1 MKLLLVSILI
11 PLYLAPAVSLGQP
24 QKKNGTG
31 QKKTATANNSRGKGG
46 SGLGNYTEPPPANN
60 VPEQVFNIVLGR
72 PTDHE
77 VSIHTLFYHEATAY
91 LVYGSEPDKL
101 EMETTKFSFHARE
114 AHDFLLNGL
123 QPNRRYYYRL
133 IYQIASGTEQ
143 TSEEYSFHTQRSAG
157 TPFVFTVSADSHLDE
172 NTSGD
177 VYLRTLANA
186 ASDSPDFH
194 LELGDT
200 FMTGKY
206 IEPELSEPQ
215 YFAQRYY
222 LGSLCHS
229 TSLFFVLGNHD
240 GESGNQGSMNWATK
254 TRKQLFPNP
263 EPNHFY
269 TGNQIVEHEVGLPQ
283 NYYQWTW
290 GDAQFIVLDPFR

>member
-1 MKLLLVSILI
+1 MLTPCKPNWMKLLLVSILI

-24 QKKNGTG
+24 RRKTG
-31 QKKTATANNSRGKGG
+31 QAKRKLRPRTIHEGKAEAGLETIQSHRRPITCQSKYSTLCWEDLRITKSR
-46 SGLGNYTEPPPANN
+46 YTRC
-60 VPEQVFNIVLGR
+60 FN
-72 PTDHE
+72 
-77 VSIHTLFYHEATAY
+77 HEATAY

-200 FMTGKY
+200 FMTGN
-206 IEPELSEPQ
+206 
-215 YFAQRYY
+215 
-222 LGSLCHS
+222 
-229 TSLFFVLGNHD
+229 TS
-240 GESGNQGSMNWATK
+240 NQNY
-254 TRKQLFPNP
+254 PNP
-263 EPNHFY
+263 S
-269 TGNQIVEHEVGLPQ
+269 ILPSVTILEACAIRHHSFLSWEITME
-283 NYYQWTW
+283 NR
-290 GDAQFIVLDPFR
+290 AIKVR